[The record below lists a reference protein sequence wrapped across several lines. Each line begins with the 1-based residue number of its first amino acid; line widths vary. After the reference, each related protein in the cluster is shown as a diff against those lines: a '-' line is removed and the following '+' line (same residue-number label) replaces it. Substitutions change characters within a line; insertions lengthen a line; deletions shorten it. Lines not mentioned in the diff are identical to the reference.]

1 MNERIMSHVLG
12 LSFLLSVILAGV
24 CMISPPEKTEMR
36 GTPSEIMIKNISVD
50 DYSVKG
56 ENEQN
61 FSEVPQRV
69 IAIGMEEVE
78 MVLAFADMDQILG
91 IYGFNDLQDFL
102 KPEYKEKMKGVN
114 ILSWGEINRERL
126 IELNPDLIV
135 AEQCSYTPGAL
146 QSTDFWNDRNVK
158 TYVPLSSNS
167 PEKHLREETIEAEL
181 RYIRDFGRIFRRE
194 QRADAFIADIQGVL
208 DFFDENRGNRPERRV
223 MVVENFGKNIASYD
237 KTKLAGQIIT
247 RLGGVVPVTA
257 PIIGKEDIIEENPDI
272 LFVVCSD
279 GSHGESMRFF
289 ADDPI
294 FREMECIKN
303 SEIYSIELESIYS
316 PGIRIKDGIERIG
329 LGMYPDLR
337 SDYQKLQKDSINP
350 SYIDWL
356 RYKDMSDFKQE
367 S

>member
-1 MNERIMSHVLG
+1 MNERIVSHVLG
-12 LSFLLSVILAGV
+12 LSFLLSVILAGG
-24 CMISPPEKTEMR
+24 CMSSPPEKTEMQ

-114 ILSWGEINRERL
+114 ILSRGEVNRERL

-181 RYIRDFGRIFRRE
+181 RYIRDFGGIFRRE

-289 ADDPI
+289 TDI
-294 FREMECIKN
+294 
-303 SEIYSIELESIYS
+303 
-316 PGIRIKDGIERIG
+316 
-329 LGMYPDLR
+329 
-337 SDYQKLQKDSINP
+337 
-350 SYIDWL
+350 
-356 RYKDMSDFKQE
+356 
-367 S
+367 

>member
-12 LSFLLSVILAGV
+12 LSFLLSVILAGG
-24 CMISPPEKTEMR
+24 CMSSPPEKTEMR

-114 ILSWGEINRERL
+114 ILSRGEINRERL

-167 PEKHLREETIEAEL
+167 PEKH
-181 RYIRDFGRIFRRE
+181 
-194 QRADAFIADIQGVL
+194 QRQ
-208 DFFDENRGNRPERRV
+208 
-223 MVVENFGKNIASYD
+223 
-237 KTKLAGQIIT
+237 
-247 RLGGVVPVTA
+247 
-257 PIIGKEDIIEENPDI
+257 
-272 LFVVCSD
+272 
-279 GSHGESMRFF
+279 
-289 ADDPI
+289 
-294 FREMECIKN
+294 
-303 SEIYSIELESIYS
+303 
-316 PGIRIKDGIERIG
+316 
-329 LGMYPDLR
+329 
-337 SDYQKLQKDSINP
+337 
-350 SYIDWL
+350 
-356 RYKDMSDFKQE
+356 
-367 S
+367 